1 MASFGLATFERRT
14 VLWRSGIG
22 IALGIVGIAGMG
34 NTVMGIIGTG
44 TDTIR
49 KKLYI
54 VPLSKITRFLP
65 AKMCDMIVLP
75 KRTTIIDP
83 KGPSVPTSSTLGR
96 KFPAEILS
104 PEEVRQLL
112 YAPNDRYPTGLRNR
126 ALIATLYGAGLRIQE
141 ALDLRPTDID
151 VEERSI
157 RILHGKNDKAR
168 FAGID
173 QGALLHVVRWI
184 DARRARGTRGKTLFC
199 TLAGAPL
206 NQRYVRAMLGRM
218 ATRAGIDKRV
228 HPHGLRHTHATELE
242 RAGFTVTEI
251 QQQLGH
257 THLNTTAIYL
267 NHISPS
273 ARISKIGERRS
284 VL

>member
-1 MASFGLATFERRT
+1 M
-14 VLWRSGIG
+14 
-22 IALGIVGIAGMG
+22 
-34 NTVMGIIGTG
+34 
-44 TDTIR
+44 
-49 KKLYI
+49 
-54 VPLSKITRFLP
+54 
-65 AKMCDMIVLP
+65 
-75 KRTTIIDP
+75 
-83 KGPSVPTSSTLGR
+83 PTSSTLGR

-104 PEEVRQLL
+104 NEEVRSLL

-126 ALIATLYGAGLRIQE
+126 AIIATLYGAGLRIQE
-141 ALDLRPTDID
+141 TLDLRPADVS

-157 RILHGKNDKAR
+157 RVLHGKGDEAR

-184 DARRARGTRGKTLFC
+184 DARRARCTRGRTLFC
-199 TLAGAPL
+199 TLAGGPL

-218 ATRAGIDKRV
+218 ADRAGIDKRV
-228 HPHGLRHTHATELE
+228 HPHGLRHTHAAELE
-242 RAGFTVTEI
+242 KSGFTVSEI

-273 ARISKIGERRS
+273 ARISKIGDRRS
-284 VL
+284 EL